1 MNLLRLSI
9 RQTYANIGMESRQ
22 GQFQMRSPRG
32 ELNIETS
39 PATMEVQREPGRL
52 TIDSSKAW
60 MALGKGDHLEWLQ
73 MVSSQ
78 MEQQY
83 LINVSRIVDEG
94 NRLAQYIKPG
104 NSIADIMAQRVQ
116 EKPSIEYN
124 GEASSDNVRVQYTPV
139 DMQLNWS
146 SYQSSIN
153 YTPKRPEVNYSP
165 GGLDIYMRNQNS
177 LKIWVSEYDQY
188 G

>member
-22 GQFQMRSPRG
+22 GQFQMKSPQG
-32 ELNIETS
+32 ELNVETT
-39 PATMEVQREPGRL
+39 PAAMEVQRVPAEL

-60 MALGKGDHLEWLQ
+60 MALGKGNHLEWLQ

-78 MEQQY
+78 MEQQF
-83 LINVSRIVDEG
+83 LMNVSRIVDEG
-94 NRLAQYIKPG
+94 NRLAQFTKPG

-124 GEASSDNVRVQYTPV
+124 GTASNDNVRVQYTPV
-139 DMQLNWS
+139 DLQMSWS
-146 SYQSSIN
+146 LHQTN
-153 YTPKRPEVNYSP
+153 VNYSP
-165 GGLDIYMRNQNS
+165 QRPEVAYTPGGVDVYIRNQNS
-177 LKIWVSEYDQY
+177 LKIWVSDYDLY